1 MRPSKPRIS
10 KQSCE
15 FTRDCDIDL
24 PTGRCE
30 PGLGDDDVRVRY
42 SGPTCGCSPSD
53 HHCHLRW
60 FDPVPCV
67 SDGDCWLAEEPV
79 LHAIKRPRR
88 FKGRQ
93 FRGCVDGEAVPS
105 CVEGRCTLRALKC

>member
-10 KQSCE
+10 KQTCE
-15 FTRDCDIDL
+15 YTRDCDIDL

-42 SGPTCGCSPSD
+42 TGPTCGCSPSD
-53 HHCHLRW
+53 HHCQLHW
-60 FDPVPCV
+60 FDPIACG
-67 SDGDCWLAEEPV
+67 SDDDCWLAKEPV
-79 LHAIKRPRR
+79 LHAIERPRR
-88 FKGRQ
+88 WKGRK
-93 FRGCVDGEAVPS
+93 FRGCVDGEHVPA